1 MPAGPG
7 PMGFAAFTGV
17 KFLGYSVAASVLTKA
32 FQSSRNAW
40 LVGLARTGIGLVAGT
55 LFGGTWFLLSRRFD
69 NKWPDWVAASVFF
82 GLLIPIRL
90 AEWSLLIHFFFDRG
104 LVQRVKDLKFATLG
118 SAWSFVLDG
127 IGIVSAFVV
136 PGGFWVC

>member
-7 PMGFAAFTGV
+7 LIGFAAFTGV
-17 KFLGYSVAASVLTKA
+17 KLLGYSVAASVLTNV
-32 FQSSRNAW
+32 FQSPRNAW

-55 LFGGTWFLLSRRFD
+55 LFGGAWFLLAMRFD
-69 NKWPDWVAASVFF
+69 NKWPEWAAASLFF

-104 LVQRVKDLKFATLG
+104 LVQRARDLKLAAVG
-118 SAWSFVLDG
+118 SAWSFVLDVV
-127 IGIVSAFVV
+127 GIVSAFVI

>member
-1 MPAGPG
+1 MPGGPG
-7 PMGFAAFTGV
+7 PIGFAAFAGV
-17 KFLGYSVAASVLTKA
+17 KLLGYSVAASILTTV
-32 FQSSRNAW
+32 FQSPRSAW

-55 LFGGTWFLLSRRFD
+55 LFGGLWILLGMLFHS
-69 NKWPDWVAASVFF
+69 KWPDWAAALLFF

-90 AEWSLLIHFFFDRG
+90 AEWSLLIHFFFDRR
-104 LVQRVKDLKFATLG
+104 LVQRVRDLKVATLG

-127 IGIVSAFVV
+127 VGIVSAFVI

>member
-1 MPAGPG
+1 VPGGPG
-7 PMGFAAFTGV
+7 PIGFAAFAGV
-17 KFLGYSVAASVLTKA
+17 KLLGYSVAASILTTV
-32 FQSSRNAW
+32 FQSPRSAW

-55 LFGGTWFLLSRRFD
+55 LFGGLWILLGMLFHS
-69 NKWPDWVAASVFF
+69 KWPDWAAALLFF

-90 AEWSLLIHFFFDRG
+90 AEWSLLIHFFFDRR
-104 LVQRVKDLKFATLG
+104 LVQRVRDLKVATLG

-127 IGIVSAFVV
+127 VGIVSAFVI

>member
-7 PMGFAAFTGV
+7 PLGFAAFTGV
-17 KFLGYSVAASVLTKA
+17 KLLGYSVAGSVLSNV
-32 FQSSRNAW
+32 FQSQRNAW
-40 LVGLARTGIGLVAGT
+40 LVGHARTGIGLVAGI
-55 LFGGTWFLLSRRFD
+55 LFGGTWFPLATRFG
-69 NKWPDWVAASVFF
+69 NRWPAWVAASLFF

-104 LVQRVKDLKFATLG
+104 LIQRARDLKFAAAG
-118 SAWSFVLDG
+118 SAWSFVLDAV
-127 IGIVSAFVV
+127 GIVSAFFI